1 VTHVV
6 QVVSAA
12 AGAFVG
18 TNIDDFVVLL
28 LLTLGMPFDGIRR
41 WQIVS
46 GQYLGF
52 CALLVLSGIG
62 ALALHTIAD
71 SWVGLL
77 GIIPLALGV
86 RGIIRVS
93 RESSQPEKAPI
104 LANSIA
110 AVAVITLANGGD
122 NISVYVLL
130 FRQLNPID
138 LLVTILTFLFLLGVL
153 CGTALIIA
161 KNVQFIS
168 KVMRGNQWLTPLV
181 FITIGLL
188 VLIRTDAAV
197 HIFNLVFNR
206 LGQVVGSPRY
216 PNAVKLGK
224 RSAPEGLRCRSG
236 LAVRTC
242 RTVILETLHYLEKK
256 HA

>member
-1 VTHVV
+1 MTHVV

-28 LLTLGMPFDGIRR
+28 LLILGIPFDGIRR
-41 WQIVS
+41 WQLVS
-46 GQYLGF
+46 GQYVGF
-52 CALLVLSGIG
+52 CGLLILSGIG
-62 ALALHTIAD
+62 ALALHTIANN
-71 SWVGLL
+71 WVGLL

-93 RESSQPEKAPI
+93 RESSQQEKTPI
-104 LANSIA
+104 LADSVA
-110 AVAVITLANGGD
+110 AVAIITLANGGD

-130 FRQLNPID
+130 FRQLNAID

-153 CGTALIIA
+153 CAMALIVA

-168 KVMRGNQWLTPLV
+168 KIMRGNRWLTPIV

-188 VLIRTDAAV
+188 VLIRTGAAV

-206 LGQVVGSPRY
+206 LGQGVG
-216 PNAVKLGK
+216 LTGCW
-224 RSAPEGLRCRSG
+224 RSSCALIREAGEP
-236 LAVRTC
+236 AMVNP
-242 RTVILETLHYLEKK
+242 
-256 HA
+256 